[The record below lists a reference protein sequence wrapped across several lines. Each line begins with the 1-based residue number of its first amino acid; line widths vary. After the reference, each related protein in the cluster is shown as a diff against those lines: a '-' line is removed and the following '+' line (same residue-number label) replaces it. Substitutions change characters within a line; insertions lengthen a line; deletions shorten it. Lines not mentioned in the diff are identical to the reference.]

1 MKQFIICPECRSF
14 ELAQIESRVPARWD
28 FYRCTKCRQLIPG
41 DERLLAKAISIKQ
54 PWSFLI
60 ASGIK
65 DVENRTWQTKFRG
78 RVLLH
83 AGAKRQTGIL
93 DSENSTMTDKQ
104 WEAIGERGRVECVIS
119 DSPTS
124 AIIGSVEIVN
134 CMSVKIN
141 GAGSKSIW
149 AELGYFHW
157 ILRNPILFEKPI
169 LNVKGAL
176 SFFTPLLPL

>member
-93 DSENSTMTDKQ
+93 DLLDYPRCREIRRGDSYCLCLLLWYLEHL
-104 WEAIGERGRVECVIS
+104 ERW
-119 DSPTS
+119 
-124 AIIGSVEIVN
+124 
-134 CMSVKIN
+134 K
-141 GAGSKSIW
+141 
-149 AELGYFHW
+149 
-157 ILRNPILFEKPI
+157 
-169 LNVKGAL
+169 
-176 SFFTPLLPL
+176 

>member
-1 MKQFIICPECRSF
+1 MKQFIECPNCRSI
-14 ELAQIESRVPARWD
+14 ELAEIKETIPFWTYIHDCKCGYTIMESDWQ
-28 FYRCTKCRQLIPG
+28 K
-41 DERLLAKAISIKQ
+41 AKAISIKQ

-65 DVENRTWQTKFRG
+65 DVENRTWKTKFRG

-83 AGAKRQTGIL
+83 AGAKRQSGIL
-93 DSENSTMTDKQ
+93 DSNNSTMTDEQ
-104 WEAIGERGRVECVIS
+104 WEAMGERGRVECVIS

-134 CMSVKIN
+134 CMSVKWD
-141 GAGSKSIW
+141 GVGSKSIW
-149 AELGYFHW
+149 AEPGYFHW

-169 LNVKGAL
+169 LNVKGTL
-176 SFFTPLLPL
+176 LFFIPQLP